1 MNRFEKVS
9 RHLKEH
15 GKVKSPAL
23 RKAASFGERMGKRA
37 AGIPS
42 AAVAPLIG
50 AAVGGLGTAAYDYV
64 RGAKVNKLKRA
75 LIGAGLGG
83 AAGVGF
89 NYLSNSK
96 GERGPKT
103 LAPEPTREPAVEAKS
118 PVKVEPPVKVKVRK
132 EDVPVD
138 LNERALGLLDRERA
152 KIDDKIDRW
161 AFESK
166 GPQKFEKLDELLKR
180 RRDIRERMYSQSE
193 RKPLFWSLYAPSPNM
208 DPYFGERWAK

>member
-83 AAGVGF
+83 AAGAGF
-89 NYLSNSK
+89 NYLSNLK

-103 LAPEPTREPAVEAKS
+103 LAPEPTREPA
-118 PVKVEPPVKVKVRK
+118 VKVEPPVKVKVRK

-152 KIDDKIDRW
+152 KIDGEIDDQW
-161 AFESK
+161 PFISKLK
-166 GPQKFEKLDELLKR
+166 GPGLDELFR
-180 RRDIRERMYSQSE
+180 RRSDILERMNSQSE
-193 RKPLFWSLYAPSPNM
+193 RWHRFYPLYKLGPNM
-208 DPYFGERWAK
+208 NPYSRERWAE